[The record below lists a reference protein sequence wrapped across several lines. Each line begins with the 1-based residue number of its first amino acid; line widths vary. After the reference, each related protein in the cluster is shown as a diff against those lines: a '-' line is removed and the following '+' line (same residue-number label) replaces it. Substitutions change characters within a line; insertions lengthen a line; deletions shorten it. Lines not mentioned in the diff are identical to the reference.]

1 VRTRQIMREDTLTG
15 PPIAPDIAARSGE
28 TLVELLDLAV
38 ARSPGDQ
45 VFVMPRGSELERWTY
60 EDLGKASRQAAAT
73 LAARGVRSGDRVV
86 TWAANDPWLVAA
98 YFGVWRLGA
107 VIVPL
112 DLRMAPDVAVR
123 IGRAAEPVLT
133 LAGSD
138 VPASSAAALGVP
150 VLGVDAA
157 ALTAAPLG
165 QLPSPPA
172 PSDLAEVLFTS
183 GTTSDPKGVTLT
195 HRQLIHSGRT
205 IAMTA
210 GVRRERAL
218 ALLPLSHMYGQIV
231 PLFYGFMCSCQ
242 LTFLPSLTPS
252 ALLTAMKRDRITV
265 LTAVPAL
272 LRLLM
277 DGVEAEAARTGRSG
291 QLRRVRQ
298 VSGHLPMRARR
309 LLCRSILA
317 RFGGELATIT
327 CGGALLPPE
336 LQRAWEAMG
345 VAVVQGYGATE
356 CASIAG
362 HTRKSR
368 RPGTVGPPLAGIEVR
383 IAADGEL
390 LARGPNM
397 MSGYWGKPELTAQ
410 TLADGWAHSGDA
422 AEIDRH
428 GEIVIRGRT
437 RDRIALPNGLKVYPE
452 DVESV
457 LAASD
462 AISAAVV
469 IEAEPG
475 RLAAILIP
483 AGGADDKALEAAVKQ
498 ANGNLSPQQRIR
510 RWVRWEA
517 ADFPRTHTLK
527 VRRDEVK
534 ASYSTHSGEDLALGE
549 SNP

>member
-1 VRTRQIMREDTLTG
+1 MREGVLTG
-15 PPIAPDIAARSGE
+15 PPVAANIATRSGE

-38 ARSPGDQ
+38 VRNPGDP
-45 VFVMPRGSELERWTY
+45 VFVMPRGSGLERWTY
-60 EDLGKASRQAAAT
+60 DELNKASLQVAAT
-73 LAARGVRSGDRVV
+73 LSGRGVTAGDRVV

-98 YFGVWRLGA
+98 YFAVWRLGA

-112 DLRMAPDVAVR
+112 DLRMAPEVAVR
-123 IGRAAEPVLT
+123 IGRATEPVLT
-133 LAGSD
+133 LAGPD
-138 VPASSAAALGVP
+138 VAALSAAALGVP
-150 VLGVDAA
+150 VMGIDAA
-157 ALTAAPLG
+157 TLTAEPLG

-195 HRQLIHSGRT
+195 HGQLIHSART

-231 PLFYGFMCSCQ
+231 PLFYGLMCGCQ
-242 LTFLPSLTPS
+242 LTFLPSLTSS

-277 DGVEAEAARTGRSG
+277 DGVEAEALRTGKST
-291 QLRRVRQ
+291 QLHRERG
-298 VSGHLPMRARR
+298 VSRHLPMRTRR
-309 LLCRSILA
+309 VLCRSILS

-327 CGGALLPPE
+327 CGGAMLPPE
-336 LQRAWEAMG
+336 LQSAWEAFG
-345 VAVVQGYGATE
+345 IAVVQGYGATE
-356 CASIAG
+356 CASVAG

-383 IAADGEL
+383 IAPDGEL

-410 TLADGWAHSGDA
+410 VLADGWAHSGDA

-437 RDRIALPNGLKVYPE
+437 RGRIALPNGLKVYPE
-452 DVESV
+452 DIEMV
-457 LAASD
+457 LAEAD

-469 IEAEPG
+469 IESEPG

-483 AGGADDKALEAAVKQ
+483 AGTADDDALEAAVKQ
-498 ANGNLSPQQRIR
+498 ANASLSPQQRVR
-510 RWVRWEA
+510 RWVRWEG

-534 ASYSTHSGEDLALGE
+534 AWYAARSDAAQDSGD
-549 SNP
+549 SIP

>member
-1 VRTRQIMREDTLTG
+1 MREGILTG
-15 PPIAPDIAARSGE
+15 PPVTATIATRSGE
-28 TLVELLDLAV
+28 TLVELLDRAV
-38 ARSPGDQ
+38 ARNPGDP
-45 VFVMPRGSELERWTY
+45 VFVMPRGPGLEHWTYAELE
-60 EDLGKASRQAAAT
+60 KASIQVAAT
-73 LAARGVRSGDRVV
+73 LSARGVRTGDRVV

-98 YFGVWRLGA
+98 YFAVWRLGA

-112 DLRMAPDVAVR
+112 DLRMAPEVAVR

-133 LAGSD
+133 LVGPD
-138 VPASSAAALGVP
+138 VAASSAAALGVP
-150 VLGVDAA
+150 VIGIDAA
-157 ALTAAPLG
+157 ALTAEPTG
-165 QLPSPPA
+165 QLPPP
-172 PSDLAEVLFTS
+172 PTSSDLAEVLFTS
-183 GTTSDPKGVTLT
+183 GTTSDPKGVMLT
-195 HRQLIHSGRT
+195 HGQLIHSTRT

-218 ALLPLSHMYGQIV
+218 ALIPLSHMYGQMV
-231 PLFYGFMCSCQ
+231 PLFYGLMCDCQ

-277 DGVEAEAARTGRSG
+277 EGVEAEAVRTGRSQ
-291 QLRRVRQ
+291 QLHRLRALSR
-298 VSGHLPMRARR
+298 HLPMKTRR
-309 LLCRSILA
+309 LLCRPILS

-327 CGGALLPPE
+327 CGGASLPAE
-336 LQRAWEAMG
+336 LQSAWESIG
-345 VAVVQGYGATE
+345 IAVVQGYGATE

-362 HTRKSR
+362 HTRNSR
-368 RPGTVGPPLAGIEVR
+368 RPGTVGPPLAGMEVR
-383 IAADGEL
+383 IAPDGEL

-410 TLADGWAHSGDA
+410 VLAGGWAHSGDA
-422 AEIDRH
+422 AEIDRN

-452 DVESV
+452 DIEII
-457 LAASD
+457 LAESD
-462 AISAAVV
+462 AISAAVL
-469 IEAEPG
+469 IEAERG

-483 AGGADDKALEAAVKQ
+483 AGTAEDDDLEAAVKR
-498 ANGNLSPQQRIR
+498 ANTLLSPQQHVR

-527 VRRDEVK
+527 VRREEVK
-534 ASYSTHSGEDLALGE
+534 AWYAGRFDSVQA
-549 SNP
+549 

>member
-1 VRTRQIMREDTLTG
+1 MREGILTG
-15 PPIAPDIAARSGE
+15 PPVAADVAARSGE

-38 ARSPGDQ
+38 ARNPGDT
-45 VFVMPRGSELERWTY
+45 VFVMPRGSGLDHWTY
-60 EDLGKASRQAAAT
+60 EELGKASSQVAAT
-73 LAARGVRSGDRVV
+73 LSARGVSFGDRVV

-98 YFGVWRLGA
+98 YFAVWRLGA

-112 DLRMAPDVAVR
+112 DLRMAPEVAVR

-133 LAGSD
+133 LAGPD
-138 VPASSAAALGVP
+138 VAASSAAALGVP
-150 VLGVDAA
+150 VMGIDAA
-157 ALTAAPLG
+157 SLTAEPLG
-165 QLPSPPA
+165 QLPTPPTS
-172 PSDLAEVLFTS
+172 SDLAEVLFTS

-195 HRQLIHSGRT
+195 HGQLIHSGRT

-231 PLFYGFMCSCQ
+231 PLFYGLMCGCQ

-277 DGVEAEAARTGRSG
+277 DGVEAEAVRTGRSS
-291 QLRRVRQ
+291 QLRRVGS
-298 VSGHLPMRARR
+298 VSRHLPMRTRR
-309 LLCRSILA
+309 LLCRSIVS

-327 CGGALLPPE
+327 CGGAMLPPE
-336 LQRAWEAMG
+336 LQSAWEAIG
-345 VAVVQGYGATE
+345 IAVVQGYGATE

-362 HTRKSR
+362 HSRKSR

-410 TLADGWAHSGDA
+410 VLADGWAHSGDA

-452 DVESV
+452 DIEIA
-457 LAASD
+457 LTEEA

-475 RLAAILIP
+475 RLAAIFIP
-483 AGGADDKALEAAVKQ
+483 AGTADDNALEAAVKQ
-498 ANGNLSPQQRIR
+498 ANASLSPQQRVR
-510 RWVRWEA
+510 RWVRWEG

-527 VRRDEVK
+527 VRRDEVM
-534 ASYSTHSGEDLALGE
+534 AWYATGSSAAQDSGD
-549 SNP
+549 SIP

>member
-1 VRTRQIMREDTLTG
+1 MREGILTG
-15 PPIAPDIAARSGE
+15 PPVAANIARRSGE

-38 ARSPGDQ
+38 ARSPGDT
-45 VFVMPRGSELERWTY
+45 VFVMPRGSGLERWTY
-60 EDLGKASRQAAAT
+60 DELNEANIHVAAT
-73 LAARGVRSGDRVV
+73 LSARGVTAGDRVV

-98 YFGVWRLGA
+98 YFAAWRLGA

-112 DLRMAPDVAVR
+112 DLRMAPEVAVR

-133 LAGSD
+133 LVGPD
-138 VPASSAAALGVP
+138 VAASSAAALGVP
-150 VLGVDAA
+150 VVGIDAA
-157 ALTAAPLG
+157 TLTAEPLG
-165 QLPSPPA
+165 QLPSPPTS
-172 PSDLAEVLFTS
+172 SDLAEVLFTS

-195 HRQLIHSGRT
+195 NGQLIHSART

-231 PLFYGFMCSCQ
+231 PMFYGLMCGCQ

-277 DGVEAEAARTGRSG
+277 DGVEAEALRSG
-291 QLRRVRQ
+291 KSTQLRRVRG
-298 VSGHLPMRARR
+298 VSRHLPMRTRR
-309 LLCRSILA
+309 LLCRSILS

-327 CGGALLPPE
+327 CGGAMLSPE
-336 LQRAWEAMG
+336 LQSAWEAIG
-345 VAVVQGYGATE
+345 IAVVQGYGATE

-368 RPGTVGPPLAGIEVR
+368 RPGTVGPPLAGMEVR
-383 IAADGEL
+383 VAPDGEL
-390 LARGPNM
+390 LARGPNV

-410 TLADGWAHSGDA
+410 VLADGWAHSGDA
-422 AEIDRH
+422 AEIDRN

-452 DVESV
+452 DIESV
-457 LAASD
+457 LTEAD

-469 IEAEPG
+469 IESEPG

-483 AGGADDKALEAAVKQ
+483 AGTADDNALEAAVKR
-498 ANGNLSPQQRIR
+498 ANASLSPQQRVR

-534 ASYSTHSGEDLALGE
+534 AWYAARSSAAQDSGDAI
-549 SNP
+549 P

>member
-1 VRTRQIMREDTLTG
+1 MRID
-15 PPIAPDIAARSGE
+15 
-28 TLVELLDLAV
+28 
-38 ARSPGDQ
+38 
-45 VFVMPRGSELERWTY
+45 
-60 EDLGKASRQAAAT
+60 AAT
-73 LAARGVRSGDRVV
+73 L
-86 TWAANDPWLVAA
+86 T
-98 YFGVWRLGA
+98 
-107 VIVPL
+107 
-112 DLRMAPDVAVR
+112 
-123 IGRAAEPVLT
+123 AE
-133 LAGSD
+133 
-138 VPASSAAALGVP
+138 
-150 VLGVDAA
+150 
-157 ALTAAPLG
+157 PLG

-172 PSDLAEVLFTS
+172 SSDLAEVLFTS

-195 HRQLIHSGRT
+195 HGQLIHSART

-210 GVRRERAL
+210 GLRRERAL

-231 PLFYGFMCSCQ
+231 PLFYGLMCGCQ

-272 LRLLM
+272 LQLLM
-277 DGVEAEAARTGRSG
+277 DGVEAEALRTGKSA
-291 QLRRVRQ
+291 QLHRVRRVSR
-298 VSGHLPMRARR
+298 HLPMRTRR
-309 LLCRSILA
+309 ILCRSLLS

-327 CGGALLPPE
+327 CGGAMLPPE
-336 LQRAWEAMG
+336 LQSSWEAIG
-345 VAVVQGYGATE
+345 IAVVQGYGATE

-397 MSGYWGKPELTAQ
+397 MSGYWAKPELTAQ
-410 TLADGWAHSGDA
+410 VLADGWAHSGDA

-428 GEIVIRGRT
+428 GEIAIRGRT

-452 DVESV
+452 DIEIA
-457 LAASD
+457 LTEEA

-475 RLAAILIP
+475 RLTAILIP
-483 AGGADDKALEAAVKQ
+483 VGAADDNALEGAVKQ
-498 ANGNLSPQQRIR
+498 ANASLSPQQRVR
-510 RWVRWEA
+510 RWVRWEG

-534 ASYSTHSGEDLALGE
+534 GWYATRSSAAKASGDSIQ
-549 SNP
+549 

>member
-1 VRTRQIMREDTLTG
+1 MQEGILTG
-15 PPIAPDIAARSGE
+15 PPVAADIATRSGE
-28 TLVELLDLAV
+28 TLVELLDLAA
-38 ARSPGDQ
+38 ARNPGDP
-45 VFVMPRGSELERWTY
+45 VFVMPRGSGLEHWTY
-60 EDLGKASRQAAAT
+60 DELNKASIQVAAT
-73 LAARGVRSGDRVV
+73 LSAYGVTKGDRVL

-98 YFGVWRLGA
+98 YFAVWRLGA

-112 DLRMAPDVAVR
+112 DLRMAPEVAVR
-123 IGRAAEPVLT
+123 IGRAAQPVLT
-133 LAGSD
+133 LAGPD
-138 VPASSAAALGVP
+138 VATSSAAALGVP
-150 VLGVDAA
+150 VMGIDAA
-157 ALTAAPLG
+157 TLTAEPLG
-165 QLPSPPA
+165 QLPSPPSS
-172 PSDLAEVLFTS
+172 SDLAEVLFTS

-195 HRQLIHSGRT
+195 HGQLIHSART

-231 PLFYGFMCSCQ
+231 PLFYGLMCGCQ

-252 ALLTAMKRDRITV
+252 ALLTAMKRDQITV

-277 DGVEAEAARTGRSG
+277 DGVEAEALRTGKSA
-291 QLRRVRQ
+291 QLHR
-298 VSGHLPMRARR
+298 VSGVSRHLPMRTRR
-309 LLCRSILA
+309 LLCRSILS

-327 CGGALLPPE
+327 CGGAMLPPE
-336 LQRAWEAMG
+336 IQSAWEAIG
-345 VAVVQGYGATE
+345 IAVVQGYGATE

-410 TLADGWAHSGDA
+410 VLADGWAHSGDA

-452 DVESV
+452 DIEIA
-457 LAASD
+457 LTEEA

-469 IEAEPG
+469 IESEPG

-483 AGGADDKALEAAVKQ
+483 VGTADDNALEAAVRQ
-498 ANGNLSPQQRIR
+498 ANASLSPQQRVR
-510 RWVRWEA
+510 RWVRWEG

-534 ASYSTHSGEDLALGE
+534 GWYPIRSSAAQDSGD
-549 SNP
+549 PIQ

>member
-1 VRTRQIMREDTLTG
+1 MREGILTG
-15 PPIAPDIAARSGE
+15 PPVAADMATRSGE
-28 TLVELLDLAV
+28 TLVDLLDLAV
-38 ARSPGDQ
+38 ARSPGDT
-45 VFVMPRGSELERWTY
+45 VFVMPRGSGLERWTY
-60 EDLGKASRQAAAT
+60 EELGKASSQVAAT
-73 LAARGVRSGDRVV
+73 LSARAVRSGDRVV
-86 TWAANDPWLVAA
+86 TWAANDPWLVSA
-98 YFGVWRLGA
+98 YFAVWRLGA

-112 DLRMAPDVAVR
+112 DLRMAPEVAVR

-133 LAGSD
+133 LVGPD
-138 VPASSAAALGVP
+138 VAASSAAALGVP
-150 VLGVDAA
+150 VMGIDAA
-157 ALTAAPLG
+157 TLTAEPLG
-165 QLPSPPA
+165 QLPPP
-172 PSDLAEVLFTS
+172 PSSSNLAEVLFTS

-195 HRQLIHSGRT
+195 HGQLIHSART

-231 PLFYGFMCSCQ
+231 PLFYGLMCGCQ
-242 LTFLPSLTPS
+242 LTFLPSLSPS

-277 DGVEAEAARTGRSG
+277 DGVEAEALRSG
-291 QLRRVRQ
+291 KSTQLHRVRG
-298 VSGHLPMRARR
+298 VSRHLPIRTRR
-309 LLCRSILA
+309 LLCRSILS

-327 CGGALLPPE
+327 CGGAMLPPE
-336 LQRAWEAMG
+336 LQSAWEAIG
-345 VAVVQGYGATE
+345 IAVVQGYGATE

-362 HTRKSR
+362 HTRRSR

-383 IAADGEL
+383 VAPDGEL

-410 TLADGWAHSGDA
+410 VLADGWAHSGDA

-452 DVESV
+452 DIEIA
-457 LAASD
+457 LAEAA

-483 AGGADDKALEAAVKQ
+483 AGTADDDALEAAVKQ
-498 ANGNLSPQQRIR
+498 ANSSLSPQQRVR
-510 RWVRWEA
+510 RWVRWEG

-534 ASYSTHSGEDLALGE
+534 AWYATRSSAAQFSGDST
-549 SNP
+549 P

>member
-1 VRTRQIMREDTLTG
+1 MREGILTG
-15 PPIAPDIAARSGE
+15 PPVAADVAARSGE

-38 ARSPGDQ
+38 ARNPGDT
-45 VFVMPRGSELERWTY
+45 VFVMPRGSGLDHWTY
-60 EDLGKASRQAAAT
+60 EELGKASSQVAAT
-73 LAARGVRSGDRVV
+73 LSARGVSFGDRVV

-98 YFGVWRLGA
+98 YFAVWRLGA

-112 DLRMAPDVAVR
+112 DLRMAPEVAVR

-133 LAGSD
+133 LAGPD
-138 VPASSAAALGVP
+138 VAASSAAALGVP
-150 VLGVDAA
+150 VMGIDAA
-157 ALTAAPLG
+157 SLTAEPLG
-165 QLPSPPA
+165 QLPTPPTS
-172 PSDLAEVLFTS
+172 SDLAEVLFTS

-195 HRQLIHSGRT
+195 HGQLIHSGRT

-231 PLFYGFMCSCQ
+231 PLFYGLMCGCQ

-277 DGVEAEAARTGRSG
+277 DGVEAEAARTGRSS
-291 QLRRVRQ
+291 QLRRVRS
-298 VSGHLPMRARR
+298 VSRHLPMRTRR
-309 LLCRSILA
+309 LLCRSIVS

-327 CGGALLPPE
+327 CGGAMLPPE
-336 LQRAWEAMG
+336 LQSAWEAIG
-345 VAVVQGYGATE
+345 IAIVQGYGATE

-362 HTRKSR
+362 HSRKSR

-410 TLADGWAHSGDA
+410 VLADGWAHSGDA

-452 DVESV
+452 DIEIA
-457 LAASD
+457 LTEEA

-475 RLAAILIP
+475 RLAAIFIP
-483 AGGADDKALEAAVKQ
+483 AGTADDNALEAAVKQ
-498 ANGNLSPQQRIR
+498 ANASLSPQQRVR
-510 RWVRWEA
+510 RWVRWEG

-534 ASYSTHSGEDLALGE
+534 AWYTTRSSAAQDSGD
-549 SNP
+549 PIP

>member
-1 VRTRQIMREDTLTG
+1 MREGILTG
-15 PPIAPDIAARSGE
+15 PSVAANIATRSGE

-38 ARSPGDQ
+38 ARNPGVP
-45 VFVMPRGSELERWTY
+45 VFVMPHGSGLERWTY
-60 EDLGKASRQAAAT
+60 DELNKASLQVAAT
-73 LAARGVRSGDRVV
+73 LSAHGVTAGDRVV

-98 YFGVWRLGA
+98 YFAVWRLGA

-112 DLRMAPDVAVR
+112 DLRMAPEVAVR

-133 LAGSD
+133 LAGPD
-138 VPASSAAALGVP
+138 VAASSAAALGVP
-150 VLGVDAA
+150 VMGIDAA
-157 ALTAAPLG
+157 TLTAEPLG
-165 QLPSPPA
+165 RLPSSPSS
-172 PSDLAEVLFTS
+172 SDLAEVLFTS

-195 HRQLIHSGRT
+195 HGQLIHSART

-210 GVRRERAL
+210 GLRRERAL

-231 PLFYGFMCSCQ
+231 PLFYGLMCGCQ

-277 DGVEAEAARTGRSG
+277 DGVEAEALRTGKSE
-291 QLRRVRQ
+291 QLHRVRG
-298 VSGHLPMRARR
+298 VSRHLPMRTRR
-309 LLCRSILA
+309 LLCRSILS

-327 CGGALLPPE
+327 CGGAMLPPE
-336 LQRAWEAMG
+336 LQSAWEAIG
-345 VAVVQGYGATE
+345 ISVVQGYGATE

-383 IAADGEL
+383 IAPDGEL

-397 MSGYWGKPELTAQ
+397 MSGYWGKPELSAQ
-410 TLADGWAHSGDA
+410 VLADGWAHSGDA

-452 DVESV
+452 DIEIA
-457 LAASD
+457 LTEAA

-483 AGGADDKALEAAVKQ
+483 AGTADDNALEAAVKQ
-498 ANGNLSPQQRIR
+498 ANATLSPQQRVR
-510 RWVRWEA
+510 RWVRWA
-517 ADFPRTHTLK
+517 SADFPRTHTLK

-534 ASYSTHSGEDLALGE
+534 AWYSARPGATQDRGDSI
-549 SNP
+549 P

>member
-1 VRTRQIMREDTLTG
+1 MREGILTG
-15 PPIAPDIAARSGE
+15 PPVATDIAKRSGE

-38 ARSPGDQ
+38 ARNPGDP
-45 VFVMPRGSELERWTY
+45 VFVMPRASELEHWTY
-60 EDLGKASRQAAAT
+60 EELGKASSQVSAT
-73 LAARGVRSGDRVV
+73 LSARGVRSGDRVV

-98 YFGVWRLGA
+98 YFAVWRLGA

-112 DLRMAPDVAVR
+112 DLRMAPEVAVR

-133 LAGSD
+133 LAGPD
-138 VPASSAAALGVP
+138 VAASSAAALGVP
-150 VLGVDAA
+150 VMGIDAA
-157 ALTAAPLG
+157 TLTAEPMG
-165 QLPSPPA
+165 QLPSPPSS
-172 PSDLAEVLFTS
+172 SDLAEVLFTS

-195 HRQLIHSGRT
+195 HGQLIHSART

-210 GVRRERAL
+210 GLRRERAL

-231 PLFYGFMCSCQ
+231 PLFYGLMCGCR

-277 DGVEAEAARTGRSG
+277 DGVEAEGLRTGKSA
-291 QLRRVRQ
+291 QLHRVRA
-298 VSGHLPMRARR
+298 VSRHLPMRTRR
-309 LLCRSILA
+309 LLCRSILS

-327 CGGALLPPE
+327 CGGAMLPPE
-336 LQRAWEAMG
+336 LQSAWEAIG
-345 VAVVQGYGATE
+345 IAVVQGYGATE

-410 TLADGWAHSGDA
+410 VLAEGWAHSGDA

-452 DVESV
+452 DIEIA
-457 LAASD
+457 LAEAA

-483 AGGADDKALEAAVKQ
+483 AGTADDNALEAAVKQ
-498 ANGNLSPQQRIR
+498 ANASLSPQQRVR
-510 RWVRWEA
+510 RWVRWDG

-534 ASYSTHSGEDLALGE
+534 AWYAIRSSAAQDSGD
-549 SNP
+549 SIP

>member
-1 VRTRQIMREDTLTG
+1 MREGILTG
-15 PPIAPDIAARSGE
+15 PPVAADIATRSGE
-28 TLVELLDLAV
+28 TLVELLDLAA
-38 ARSPGDQ
+38 ARNPADP
-45 VFVMPRGSELERWTY
+45 VFVMPHGSGLERWTY
-60 EDLGKASRQAAAT
+60 SDLSKASLQVAAT
-73 LAARGVRSGDRVV
+73 LSAHEVTAGDRVV

-98 YFGVWRLGA
+98 YFAVWRLGA

-123 IGRAAEPVLT
+123 IGRAADPVLT
-133 LAGSD
+133 LVGPD
-138 VPASSAAALGVP
+138 VAASSAAALGVP
-150 VLGVDAA
+150 VMGIDAA
-157 ALTAAPLG
+157 TLTAEPLG
-165 QLPSPPA
+165 MLPPSPTS
-172 PSDLAEVLFTS
+172 SDLAEVLFTS

-195 HRQLIHSGRT
+195 HGQLIHSART

-231 PLFYGFMCSCQ
+231 PLFYGLMCGCQ

-277 DGVEAEAARTGRSG
+277 DGVEAEALRTGKST
-291 QLRRVRQ
+291 QLHRVRG
-298 VSGHLPMRARR
+298 VSRHLPMRARR
-309 LLCRSILA
+309 LLCRSILS

-327 CGGALLPPE
+327 CGGAMLPPE
-336 LQRAWEAMG
+336 LQSAWEAIG
-345 VAVVQGYGATE
+345 IAVVQGYGATE

-383 IAADGEL
+383 VAPDGEL

-410 TLADGWAHSGDA
+410 VLADGWAHSGDA

-452 DVESV
+452 DIEIV
-457 LAASD
+457 LAEAG

-469 IEAEPG
+469 IESEHG

-483 AGGADDKALEAAVKQ
+483 AGAADDDVLEAAVKQ
-498 ANGNLSPQQRIR
+498 ANASLSPHQRVR
-510 RWVRWEA
+510 RWVRWQG

-527 VRRDEVK
+527 VRRDDVK
-534 ASYSTHSGEDLALGE
+534 AWYAAHSDAAQGRGDA
-549 SNP
+549 P

>member
-1 VRTRQIMREDTLTG
+1 MRERILTG
-15 PPIAPDIAARSGE
+15 PPVAAGIATRSGE

-38 ARSPGDQ
+38 ARNPGDT
-45 VFVMPRGSELERWTY
+45 VFVMPRGSGLEHWTY
-60 EDLGKASRQAAAT
+60 HELNKASIQVAAT
-73 LAARGVRSGDRVV
+73 LSAHGVTAGDRVV

-98 YFGVWRLGA
+98 YFAVWRLGA

-112 DLRMAPDVAVR
+112 DLRMAPEVAVR
-123 IGRAAEPVLT
+123 IGRAAQPVLT
-133 LAGSD
+133 LAGPD
-138 VPASSAAALGVP
+138 VAASAAAPLGVP
-150 VLGVDAA
+150 VMGIDAA
-157 ALTAAPLG
+157 TLTAEPLG
-165 QLPSPPA
+165 QLPSPPSS
-172 PSDLAEVLFTS
+172 SDLAEVLFTS

-195 HRQLIHSGRT
+195 HGQLIHSART

-231 PLFYGFMCSCQ
+231 PLFYGLMCGCQ

-277 DGVEAEAARTGRSG
+277 DGVEAEALRTGKSA
-291 QLRRVRQ
+291 QLHR
-298 VSGHLPMRARR
+298 VSGVSRHLPMRTRR
-309 LLCRSILA
+309 LLCRSILS

-327 CGGALLPPE
+327 CGGAMLPPE
-336 LQRAWEAMG
+336 LQSAWEG
-345 VAVVQGYGATE
+345 IGIAVVQGYGATE

-390 LARGPNM
+390 LAHGPNM
-397 MSGYWGKPELTAQ
+397 MSGYWGKPELTAHV
-410 TLADGWAHSGDA
+410 LADGWAHSGDA

-452 DVESV
+452 DIETA
-457 LAASD
+457 LTEEA

-483 AGGADDKALEAAVKQ
+483 AGAADDNALEAAVKQ
-498 ANGNLSPQQRIR
+498 ANASLSPQQRVR
-510 RWVRWEA
+510 RWLRWEG

-534 ASYSTHSGEDLALGE
+534 AWYSARSGATQDRGD
-549 SNP
+549 PIP

>member
-1 VRTRQIMREDTLTG
+1 MREGILTG
-15 PPIAPDIAARSGE
+15 PPVAADVAARSGE

-38 ARSPGDQ
+38 ARNPGDT
-45 VFVMPRGSELERWTY
+45 VFVMPRGSRLDHWTY
-60 EDLGKASRQAAAT
+60 EELGKASSQVAAT
-73 LAARGVRSGDRVV
+73 LSARGVSFGDRVV
-86 TWAANDPWLVAA
+86 TCAANDPWLVAA
-98 YFGVWRLGA
+98 YFAVWRLGA

-112 DLRMAPDVAVR
+112 DLRMAPEVAVR
-123 IGRAAEPVLT
+123 VGRAAEPVLT
-133 LAGSD
+133 LAGPD
-138 VPASSAAALGVP
+138 VAVSSAAALGVP
-150 VLGVDAA
+150 VMGIDAA
-157 ALTAAPLG
+157 SLTAEPLG
-165 QLPSPPA
+165 QLPTPPTS
-172 PSDLAEVLFTS
+172 SDLAEVLFTS

-195 HRQLIHSGRT
+195 HGQLIHSGRT

-231 PLFYGFMCSCQ
+231 PLFYGLMCGCQ

-277 DGVEAEAARTGRSG
+277 DGVEAEAARTGRSS
-291 QLRRVRQ
+291 QLRRVRS
-298 VSGHLPMRARR
+298 VSRHLPMRTRR
-309 LLCRSILA
+309 LLCRSILS

-327 CGGALLPPE
+327 CGGAMLPPE
-336 LQRAWEAMG
+336 LQSAWEAIG
-345 VAVVQGYGATE
+345 IAVVQGYGATE

-368 RPGTVGPPLAGIEVR
+368 RLGTVGPPLAGVEVR

-410 TLADGWAHSGDA
+410 VLADGWAHSGDA

-437 RDRIALPNGLKVYPE
+437 RDRIALPNGLKIYPE
-452 DVESV
+452 DIEIA
-457 LAASD
+457 LTRGA

-469 IEAEPG
+469 IEAESG

-483 AGGADDKALEAAVKQ
+483 AGTADDSALEAAVKQ
-498 ANGNLSPQQRIR
+498 ANSSLSPQQRVR
-510 RWVRWEA
+510 RWVRWEG

-534 ASYSTHSGEDLALGE
+534 AWYATRSSAAQDSGD
-549 SNP
+549 PTP

>member
-1 VRTRQIMREDTLTG
+1 MREGILTG
-15 PPIAPDIAARSGE
+15 PPVAADIATRSGE

-38 ARSPGDQ
+38 ARNPGDP
-45 VFVMPRGSELERWTY
+45 VFVMPRGPGLEHWTY
-60 EDLGKASRQAAAT
+60 DELSKASIQVAAT
-73 LAARGVRSGDRVV
+73 LSARGVTAGDRVV

-98 YFGVWRLGA
+98 YFAVWRLGA

-112 DLRMAPDVAVR
+112 DLRMAPEVAVR
-123 IGRAAEPVLT
+123 IGRAAEPVLA
-133 LAGSD
+133 LAGPD
-138 VPASSAAALGVP
+138 VVASSGAALGVP
-150 VLGVDAA
+150 VVGIDAA
-157 ALTAAPLG
+157 MLTAEPVG
-165 QLPSPPA
+165 QLPSPPTS
-172 PSDLAEVLFTS
+172 SDLAEVLFTS

-195 HRQLIHSGRT
+195 HGQLIHSART

-231 PLFYGFMCSCQ
+231 PLFYGLMCGCQ

-277 DGVEAEAARTGRSG
+277 DGVEAEALRTGKST
-291 QLRRVRQ
+291 QLHRVRG
-298 VSGHLPMRARR
+298 VSRRLPMRTRR
-309 LLCRSILA
+309 LLCRSILS

-327 CGGALLPPE
+327 CGGAMLPPE
-336 LQRAWEAMG
+336 LQSAWEAIG
-345 VAVVQGYGATE
+345 IAVVQGYGATE

-383 IAADGEL
+383 VAPDGEL

-410 TLADGWAHSGDA
+410 VLADGWAHSGDA

-452 DVESV
+452 DIEIA
-457 LAASD
+457 LTEAD

-469 IEAEPG
+469 IESEPG

-483 AGGADDKALEAAVKQ
+483 AGAANDNVLEAAVKQ
-498 ANGNLSPQQRIR
+498 ANASLSPQQRVR

-534 ASYSTHSGEDLALGE
+534 AWYAVRSSAAQDSGD
-549 SNP
+549 SIS